1 MATRN
6 YAAEYKAYGGK
17 PEQIKNRAE
26 RNRARA
32 IMEKKGLVKKGDGK
46 DVGHIKAMAKGG
58 ITTPSNLRVETVH
71 QNRSYPRTK
80 TSGMK

>member
-6 YAAEYKAYGGK
+6 YAKEYANYQGTE
-17 PEQIKNRAE
+17 EQKKNRAE

-46 DVGHIKAMAKGG
+46 DVGHIKAMVNGG
-58 ITTPSNLRVETVH
+58 KTAPGNLRVESVSE
-71 QNRSYPRTK
+71 NRSYARTK
-80 TSGMK
+80 TGGMK